1 MVRVTQE
8 NQNQSQSNGVRCVTS
23 NKALH
28 LDVGRVFWTLL
39 KAFDEPTTVA
49 MRKIRN
55 GASVAG
61 IQSRWTPRG
70 YTTLTTRRTLPRGMG
85 PPQAPI
91 ANIKSKRGMVI
102 GLITI
107 FIHSFIH
114 TYIHTY
120 IYHPRTTLKPH
131 SSYFDVTSPAWLCVL
146 SRVRVSAWKRGTMGK
161 MSDGAD
167 ETHALRARG

>member
-114 TYIHTY
+114 TYIHTH
-120 IYHPRTTLKPH
+120 IHIPPSYHSQTTLILLRCYVP
-131 SSYFDVTSPAWLCVL
+131 SVAVCVVTSASV
-146 SRVRVSAWKRGTMGK
+146 SVETGYDGENVRRC
-161 MSDGAD
+161 
-167 ETHALRARG
+167 